1 MLTYLP
7 VMTKKNKK
15 NLLGFMLL
23 LLLFGC
29 KASKKISESEDQ
41 VTKIIQT
48 ARSYMGTPY
57 KWGGTSRS
65 GLDCSGLLLISFRSA
80 AIDIPRTSADQSK
93 MGKEISLHEL
103 RPGDLVFFA
112 AKNRNRRK
120 ITHVGLV
127 TSVQGKHD
135 VQFIHASTKLG
146 VVENNIYTDY
156 YKHIFVKARR
166 VF

>member
-80 AIDIPRTSADQSK
+80 EIDIPRTSAEQSK
-93 MGKEISLHEL
+93 LGKEISLHEL

-112 AKNRNRRK
+112 ATKRNSRK

-127 TSVQGKHD
+127 TSIQGKHD

-156 YKHIFVKARR
+156 YRGIFVKARR